1 MPSWYDRP
9 MKLVVL
15 TGDLQGTEFPLTG
28 REMTLGRRPEASI
41 SLPYDQRVSR
51 HHARLLFR
59 DGHWY
64 IEDTGSANGTY
75 VNDRRIHEPTRLRP
89 GDRIRVGRTWLEV
102 VPEAVPAAQ
111 REAERLVS
119 VVEEIGGPSVPENV
133 VMEVGTTPQVPKV
146 ADPDVL
152 RRRLLILMQVGEA
165 LGSTLELDEL
175 LGRVLDYIFEVLPA
189 ERGVILLR
197 GPDGQLTP
205 RIVRLRGGGEDSGV
219 SVSRNIVERALA
231 EHLTILTEDALS
243 DERFQD
249 VSSIHDLGIRAALCA
264 PLIHRGEAIG
274 AIYLDTTSDT
284 EMFGPDAVELINA
297 IAPQAAAAIAN
308 ATLYT
313 QVRAA
318 YEELRQTQEQLL
330 QAEKLSTI
338 GTLAA
343 SLAHDMA
350 NIVAPLGPITHRLQ
364 REGKLEPREQEI
376 AAAQVQ
382 RLNTMIR
389 RLMSFARPQQMQRAP
404 VNPAELVQSAVA
416 MVETEARHRR
426 VALVTEISED
436 LPTVCGDRAQLEQAL
451 LNLLINAIEA
461 CKEGCTVKVSATVD
475 GEDLAISVS
484 DDGPGIP
491 FETQERLFQPF
502 FTTKPQGTGLGLY
515 SARRIVQEEH
525 GGVLELDSR
534 PGQGT
539 TVTIRVPIQ
548 AEKAAAVSEAPTFG
562 EGSA

>member
-1 MPSWYDRP
+1 
-9 MKLVVL
+9 
-15 TGDLQGTEFPLTG
+15 
-28 REMTLGRRPEASI
+28 MTLGRRSEADI
-41 SLPYDQRVSR
+41 SLPHDPRISR
-51 HHARLLFR
+51 HHARLMFR
-59 DGHWY
+59 HGHWY

-111 REAERLVS
+111 REAQRLVS
-119 VVEEIGGPSVPENV
+119 MVEETGGGAAENV
-133 VMEVGTTPQVPKV
+133 IMEVGTAPQVPRA
-146 ADPDVL
+146 ADAEVL
-152 RRRLLILMQVGEA
+152 RRRLLILMQVGET

-175 LGRVLDYIFEVLPA
+175 LRRILDYTFEVLPA
-189 ERGVILLR
+189 ERGVIVLR
-197 GPDGQLTP
+197 GSDGQLTP
-205 RIVRLRGGGEDSGV
+205 RIVRLRAGGDDSAV
-219 SVSRNIVERALA
+219 TISRNIVERALS
-231 EHLTILTEDALS
+231 EHVTILTEDALT

-249 VSSIHDLGIRAALCA
+249 ASSIQDLGIRAALCA
-264 PLIHRGEAIG
+264 PLVHRGEAIG

-389 RLMSFARPQQMQRAP
+389 RLMSFARPQQTQRIP
-404 VNPAELVQSAVA
+404 VSPAELVRSAVA

-426 VALVTEISED
+426 VAVTLELSED
-436 LPTVCGDRAQLEQAL
+436 LPAVTGDRAQLEQAL

-461 CKEGCTVKVSATVD
+461 CPEGGTVKVTASVD
-475 GEDLAISVS
+475 GDDLTISVC

-491 FETQERLFQPF
+491 IEVQERLFQPF

-525 GGVLELDSR
+525 DGVLELDSQ
-534 PGQGT
+534 PGRGT
-539 TVTIRVPIQ
+539 TVTIRLPIE
-548 AEKAAAVSEAPTFG
+548 ARGAAAVAEVPTAG
-562 EGSA
+562 EGST

>member
-1 MPSWYDRP
+1 

-15 TGDLQGTEFPLTG
+15 TGDLQGTEFRLTG
-28 REMTLGRRPEASI
+28 QEMTLGRRAEADI
-41 SLPYDQRVSR
+41 SLPHDQRVSR
-51 HHARLLFR
+51 YHARLLLI

-102 VPEAVPAAQ
+102 VPEPVPAPQ

-119 VVEEIGGPSVPENV
+119 MVEEGRPPAMDNV
-133 VMEVGTTPQVPKV
+133 IMEVGTAPQVPKV
-146 ADPDVL
+146 ADAEIL

-175 LGRVLDYIFEVLPA
+175 LDRILQYIFEVLPA

-205 RIVRLRGGGEDSGV
+205 RIVRLRAGGDDSAV
-219 SVSRNIVERALA
+219 TVSRNIVDRALA
-231 EHLTILTEDALS
+231 GHVTILTEDALT
-243 DERFQD
+243 DQRFQD
-249 VSSIHDLGIRAALCA
+249 ASSIQDLGIRAALCA

-284 EMFGPDAVELINA
+284 EMFSPDAVELINA

-313 QVRAA
+313 QLRAA
-318 YEELRQTQEQLL
+318 YEELQQTQEQLL

-338 GTLAA
+338 GTLAT

-350 NIVAPLGPITHRLQ
+350 NIVAPLGPITYRLQ
-364 REGKLEPREQEI
+364 REGRLEPREQEI
-376 AAAQVQ
+376 AVTQVQ
-382 RLNTMIR
+382 RLNTLIR
-389 RLMSFARPQQMQRAP
+389 RLMSFARPQRTERSP
-404 VNPAELVQSAVA
+404 VRPEELVRSAVA
-416 MVETEARHRR
+416 MVETEARHRH
-426 VALVTEISED
+426 VALVTEVPED
-436 LPTVCGDRAQLEQAL
+436 LPTVLGDRAQLEQAL
-451 LNLLINAIEA
+451 LNLLINALEA
-461 CKEGCTVKVSATVD
+461 CSEGCTVKVTAGVD
-475 GEDLAISVS
+475 GEDLTIAVS

-491 FETQERLFQPF
+491 IQTQERLFQPF

-525 GGVLELDSR
+525 GGVLDLDSR

-539 TVTIRVPIQ
+539 TVTIRLPIEAQ
-548 AEKAAAVSEAPTFG
+548 GATTKEAAAVAEAPKAG

>member
-1 MPSWYDRP
+1 

-15 TGDLQGTEFPLTG
+15 TGELQGTEFPLTG
-28 REMTLGRRPEASI
+28 SEMTLGRRPEADI
-41 SLPYDQRVSR
+41 SLSHDPRVSR
-51 HHARLLFR
+51 HHASLLLR
-59 DGHWY
+59 EGHWY
-64 IEDTGSANGTY
+64 IEDAGSANGTY
-75 VNDRRIHEPTRLRP
+75 VNDRRIHEPTRLRI

-102 VPEAVPAAQ
+102 VPEPVPAAQ

-119 VVEEIGGPSVPENV
+119 MVEQTGDGAAENV
-133 VMEVGTTPQVPKV
+133 VMEVGAVPQVPRV
-146 ADPDVL
+146 ADADAL
-152 RRRLLILMQVGEA
+152 RQRLLILMQVGEA

-175 LGRVLDYIFEVLPA
+175 LRRILDYIFEVLPA
-189 ERGVILLR
+189 ERGVILLN
-197 GPDGQLTP
+197 GADGQPTP
-205 RIVRLRGGGEDSGV
+205 RIVRLRTGGDDTAV
-219 SVSRNIVERALA
+219 TVSRNIVDRALA
-231 EHLTILTEDALS
+231 GHVTILTEDALT

-249 VSSIHDLGIRAALCA
+249 ASSIQDLGIRAALCA
-264 PLIHRGEAIG
+264 PLVHRGEAIG
-274 AIYLDTTSDT
+274 AIYLDTTSDI

-308 ATLYT
+308 ATLYA

-318 YEELRQTQEQLL
+318 YDELRRTQEQLL

-376 AAAQVQ
+376 AVAQVQ
-382 RLNTMIR
+382 RLNTLIR
-389 RLMSFARPQQMQRAP
+389 RLMSFARPQQTQRTRIQ
-404 VNPAELVQSAVA
+404 PAELVQSTVA

-426 VALVTEISED
+426 VTLVTELAD
-436 LPTVCGDRAQLEQAL
+436 HLPAVAGDRAQLEQAL
-451 LNLLINAIEA
+451 LNLLINAIEV
-461 CKEGCTVKVSATVD
+461 CTEGGTVKITAGVD
-475 GEDLAISVS
+475 GDDLAISVS
-484 DDGPGIP
+484 DNGPGIP
-491 FETQERLFQPF
+491 IEVQEKLFEPF

-534 PGQGT
+534 PGEGT
-539 TVTIRVPIQ
+539 TVTMRLPIQ
-548 AEKAAAVSEAPTFG
+548 E
-562 EGSA
+562 